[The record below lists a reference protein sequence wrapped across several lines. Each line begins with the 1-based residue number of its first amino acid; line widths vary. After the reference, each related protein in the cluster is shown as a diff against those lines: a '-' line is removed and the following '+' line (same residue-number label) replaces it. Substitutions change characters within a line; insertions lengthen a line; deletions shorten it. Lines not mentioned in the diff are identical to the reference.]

1 MRWEEVALRLALAL
15 LIGGTIGA
23 ERERG
28 DRPAGFR
35 THTMVCVGSALVF
48 LTSEFIFDK
57 YHHLVNLDPTRLPAQ
72 VISGIGFLGA
82 GTIIHYGSIV
92 RGLTSAAT
100 LWVVACLGLAIG
112 AGFYLGALATWIAV
126 YIILI
131 FLKKIELSFFHDR
144 GSTKISLEIS
154 NTPEIIGRVT
164 DAMGALNVR
173 IREIKIVPGDGQW
186 AVVDFLVEMPRHI
199 DKKVLMTQLAE
210 IDGVQLD

>member
-1 MRWEEVALRLALAL
+1 MRWEEVVLRLVLAL
-15 LIGGTIGA
+15 VVGGTIGA

-35 THTMVCVGSALVF
+35 THTLVCVGSALVF

-57 YHHLVNLDPTRLPAQ
+57 YHQLVNLDPTRLSAQ
-72 VISGIGFLGA
+72 VVSGIGFLGA
-82 GTIIHYGSIV
+82 GTIIHYGSSV

-131 FLKKIELSFFHDR
+131 FLKKIELSFFQDR
-144 GSTKISLEIS
+144 GSTKISLELS

-164 DAMGALNVR
+164 DVMGAFNVK
-173 IREIKIVPGDGQW
+173 IREIKLLPSDDGW
-186 AVVDFLVEMPRHI
+186 AVADFLVEMPRHI
-199 DKKVLMTQLAE
+199 DKKVLMSQLAE

>member
-1 MRWEEVALRLALAL
+1 MRWEEVVLRLVLAL
-15 LIGGTIGA
+15 VVGGTIGA

-57 YHHLVNLDPTRLPAQ
+57 YHHLVNLDPTRLSAQ
-72 VISGIGFLGA
+72 VVSGIGFLGA
-82 GTIIHYGSIV
+82 GTIIHYGSSV

-131 FLKKIELSFFHDR
+131 FLKKIELSFFQDR
-144 GSTKISLEIS
+144 GSTQISLEIS